1 MSPKNFL
8 TWSTLG
14 SENVRAVK
22 QEAGVVVR
30 CSNQPRLRR
39 VLLDVGVSH
48 NSLLLCFT
56 I

>member
-8 TWSTLG
+8 TWSTVE

-30 CSNQPRLRR
+30 FSSQIR
-39 VLLDVGVSH
+39 VHRVWLHVGVRH
-48 NSLLLCFT
+48 NSLLLGFT